1 MVKYVVCF
9 VTALSYLML
18 GLVAV
23 LSSACTPM
31 QLTPIT
37 PEPTGLSRSGKV
49 VWHDLI
55 TDDVAAAKE
64 FYGKLLG
71 WRFEQLGKYTLVIN
85 GSKPIGGMV
94 KLGDSGT
101 ERKSAGWIPYFS
113 IPDIDDTAEWIMS
126 IGGKI
131 LDGPGDMAGR
141 GRYAMI
147 ADTLGAPLVI
157 LHSSS
162 GDPAPTEARIGD
174 WFWDELWTTDVEAA
188 LSFYQN
194 LEGYAAQRVSTEGEE
209 PYWVL
214 VDEHDKDSAGITK
227 VPFEELVSQW
237 VPALKVANLGV
248 LVQKV
253 SLLGGEVIIPPDHPL
268 SDGSVALVR
277 DPTGGIFMM
286 DAALPEQKIQGEQ
299 P

>member
-1 MVKYVVCF
+1 MVTKDSVCCKKF
-9 VTALSYLML
+9 LHYLML

-23 LSSACTPM
+23 LGSACIPM

-37 PEPTGLSRSGKV
+37 PEPTGLSRPGKV

-71 WRFEQLGKYTLVIN
+71 WSFEQHGKYTLVIN
-85 GSKPIGGMV
+85 ESRPIGGMV
-94 KLGDSGT
+94 KLGDSGA

-113 IPDIDDTAEWIMS
+113 IPDVDDTAKWILSM
-126 IGGKI
+126 GGKI
-131 LDGPGDMAGR
+131 IDGPGDMAGR

-147 ADTLGAPLVI
+147 ADPLEAPLII

-162 GDPAPTEARIGD
+162 GDPAPTEARTGE

-194 LEGYAAQRVSTEGEE
+194 LEGYAAQRVSAEDDE

-214 VDEHDKDSAGITK
+214 LDENDKESVGITT

-237 VPALKVANLGV
+237 VPALKVANLEE
-248 LVQKV
+248 LAQRV

-268 SDGSVALVR
+268 SDGHVALVR

-286 DAALPEQKIQGEQ
+286 DVWLPEKEIQGQ
-299 P
+299 